1 MKRTVLL
8 YYHPIIAMNEG
19 YSKVIINDKE
29 YKFVA
34 SRVVDFENQDH
45 TETLLKVKK
54 GKYTLSFLPTNIVEI
69 DEETQIL
76 NGIKFTFL
84 KWKPEHIPSDN
95 FFFTIPF
102 IPVLIPVKKSLIVKI
117 LKRIKKNDT
126 RFQFK

>member
-1 MKRTVLL
+1 MKKIVLL
-8 YYHPIIAMNEG
+8 YYHPVVAMNEG
-19 YSKVIINDKE
+19 YSIVTINNKE
-29 YKFVA
+29 YRFVA
-34 SRVVDFENQDH
+34 SRVIDFEKEDH

-84 KWKPEHIPSDN
+84 KWKPEHIPSDKI
-95 FFFTIPF
+95 FFKIPF
-102 IPVLIPVKKSLIVKI
+102 IPILIPIKKSLFSKI
-117 LKRIKKNDT
+117 LKKNDT